1 MVGLAAGLLAR
12 GALLGAIAVWGAGCA
27 EQTLIRTAPPNA
39 SVYVNGT
46 FIGVSPVRYRVP
58 EYRFSPHT
66 TYRIEREGYQPLEG
80 ELRTYT
86 APGRIIGGIMGLG
99 IPFAF
104 RGVTAFRKNH
114 DFELQ
119 PSTTAAAG
127 RPLVRPIEAPAA
139 AAGQSAPAID
149 EAASKLRQLQDLHER
164 GLISDE
170 EYRATRARIMRG
182 L

>member
-1 MVGLAAGLLAR
+1 
-12 GALLGAIAVWGAGCA
+12 
-27 EQTLIRTAPPNA
+27 LIRTAPPNA

-46 FIGVSPVRYRVP
+46 FIGVSPVSYRVP

-66 TYRIEREGYQPLEG
+66 TYRIEREGYEPLEG

-86 APGRIIGGIMGLG
+86 PPGRIIGGIMGLG

-104 RGVTAFRKNH
+104 RGVTAFRKNQ

-119 PSTTAAAG
+119 PQATAATG
-127 RPLVRPIEAPAA
+127 RSLVRPIEPTATSAQPAPA
-139 AAGQSAPAID
+139 GD